1 MRFDRENDTVTS
13 KYTVIA
19 GGVGAARF
27 LRGLA
32 AAVDPRS
39 ITAVVNTGDD
49 GWINGLWV
57 SPDLDTVT
65 YTVSGAIDTERGWG
79 LGDESWRVMES
90 IGRYASVRPDGSSA
104 ANTWFNL
111 GDRDLATHL
120 YRTARLREGATLSA
134 VTDEIR
140 RAWELPLRIVPMCD
154 QPVATLVD
162 IVDGDGSERRVSF
175 QEYFVQRRHG
185 VPVRAVQ
192 FDGAAD
198 ATPTFLDEVASADAV
213 VIAPSNPIVSI
224 GPIRALSGVDAA
236 LTARRDSVVAISPII
251 AGAALKGP
259 ADRMLVELGHEASV
273 VGVARLYAPICS
285 ALVIDQRDVDAV
297 ARVEAEGVRCV
308 VADTI
313 MSSLDVARALAL
325 TTIGAVA

>member
-1 MRFDRENDTVTS
+1 MRFDRENGTVTS

-120 YRTARLREGATLSA
+120 YRAA
-134 VTDEIR
+134 D
-140 RAWELPLRIVPMCD
+140 
-154 QPVATLVD
+154 LV
-162 IVDGDGSERRVSF
+162 GDRTERRTF
-175 QEYFVQRRHG
+175 TKTG
-185 VPVRAVQ
+185 RAVQ
-192 FDGAAD
+192 
-198 ATPTFLDEVASADAV
+198 
-213 VIAPSNPIVSI
+213 VS
-224 GPIRALSGVDAA
+224 G
-236 LTARRDSVVAISPII
+236 
-251 AGAALKGP
+251 
-259 ADRMLVELGHEASV
+259 
-273 VGVARLYAPICS
+273 
-285 ALVIDQRDVDAV
+285 
-297 ARVEAEGVRCV
+297 
-308 VADTI
+308 
-313 MSSLDVARALAL
+313 
-325 TTIGAVA
+325 

>member
-1 MRFDRENDTVTS
+1 VTS

-32 AAVDPRS
+32 AAIDPRD

-90 IGRYASVRPDGSSA
+90 VGRYAAVRPDGSGA

-120 YRTARLREGATLSA
+120 YRTARLREGSSLTEI
-134 VTDEIR
+134 TDEIR
-140 RAWELPLRIVPMCD
+140 RAWELSLRIVPMCD
-154 QPVATLVD
+154 EPVATLVD
-162 IVDGDGSERRVSF
+162 IVDTDGSERRVSF
-175 QEYFVQRRHG
+175 QEYFVQRRHA
-185 VPVRAVQ
+185 VPVRAVH
-192 FDGAAD
+192 FEGAPH
-198 ATPTFLDEVASADAV
+198 ATPGFLGDIASADAI

-224 GPIRALSGVDAA
+224 GPIRALAGVDSAMA
-236 LTARRDSVVAISPII
+236 ARRESVVAISPII

-285 ALVIDQRDVDAV
+285 TLVIDERDADSV
-297 ARVEAEGVRCV
+297 ARVEAEGIRCV
-308 VADTI
+308 VANTI
-313 MSSLDVARALAL
+313 MSSLDVARDLAL